1 MGEHSQTTSTASLV
15 PAVFIVD
22 FYRGPMPPLTTTS
35 HDTSQQ
41 VSTPGLQ
48 REAQQPVTQ
57 QERNAAQRL
66 RTKRA
71 A

>member
-1 MGEHSQTTSTASLV
+1 
-15 PAVFIVD
+15 
-22 FYRGPMPPLTTTS
+22 MPPLTTTS

-41 VSTPGLQ
+41 VSTRGLQ
-48 REAQQPVTQ
+48 REAQQPITQ